1 MAALWN
7 IVAGTIKESDIVL
20 EVVDARCVMDTRSI
34 KLEKLAQRFNKKIVI
49 VVNKTDLISNESLN
63 MLKKNIDLSRVF
75 VSSKKRFGTR
85 ELKEAI
91 FKRSKKNESAK
102 VCVVGYPNTGKSS
115 VINLLIRKK
124 SAKESSQPGY
134 TKGTQWLRLKDNIM
148 LLDTPGVV
156 PQDEYFSVLKSN
168 IRPES
173 VEDPE
178 SFAEELLEKIKD
190 SRDNNIKE
198 IYGIGYKDIDSFL
211 SVVASNACYFK
222 KGGIPDTGKAARKI
236 IIDWNAGTL
245 TAFWY

>member
-20 EVVDARCVMDTRSI
+20 EVVDARCVTDTRSE
-34 KLEKLAQRFNKKIVI
+34 KLEKLAERFDKKIVLI
-49 VVNKTDLISNESLN
+49 INKTDLISGESLN
-63 MLKKNIDLSRVF
+63 ILKKNINLARVF
-75 VSSKKRFGTR
+75 VSTRKRVGTR

-102 VCVVGYPNTGKSS
+102 VCVIGYPNTGKSS
-115 VINLLIRKK
+115 IINLLIRKK

-134 TKGTQWLRLKDNIM
+134 TRGTQWLRLKDNIM

-178 SFAEELLEKIKD
+178 CFAEELLEKIKNAK
-190 SRDNNIKE
+190 DNNIKE
-198 IYGIGYKDIDSFL
+198 IYGIEYKDIDSFL

-222 KGGIPDTGKAARKI
+222 KGGIPNMDKAARKI
-236 IIDWNAGTL
+236 IIDWNTGKL
-245 TAFWY
+245 KAFWY